1 MDQRLYRNFT
11 RDFVP
16 FGINKFTTPEE
27 KTLLRTLANLYKVN
41 LKNIDIQMRAIVQL
55 LNHLDYHKISD
66 LDLAINSYFYHY
78 YEVLEKFKNYDE
90 FYNIQDFAYELY

>member
-1 MDQRLYRNFT
+1 
-11 RDFVP
+11 
-16 FGINKFTTPEE
+16 
-27 KTLLRTLANLYKVN
+27 
-41 LKNIDIQMRAIVQL
+41 MRAIVQL

-66 LDLAINSYFYHY
+66 LDLAINSYFYQY